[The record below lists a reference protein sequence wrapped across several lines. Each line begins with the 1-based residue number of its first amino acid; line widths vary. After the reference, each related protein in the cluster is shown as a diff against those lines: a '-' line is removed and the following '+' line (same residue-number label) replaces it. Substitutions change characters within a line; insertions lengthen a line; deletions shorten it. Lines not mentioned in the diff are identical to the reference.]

1 MSKKI
6 IRILFPLIAFCCIF
20 FLSCKEDEECRQER
34 YVRMYAGFYT
44 ISTNTS
50 THVQSPVKLY
60 IDTLSV
66 KGVGIDSLLYKNA
79 ARKDSVRLPLNK
91 FFDVSEFVFVFK
103 DTITKS
109 IFADTISVYYEN
121 HEDYL
126 SFECGCLST
135 FTIDNLRTKTTN
147 HYIDSIVINSKE
159 VNTANVE
166 NIKIY
171 HTPK

>member
-1 MSKKI
+1 MSEKI
-6 IRILFPLIAFCCIF
+6 VRILFLLIAFCCIF
-20 FLSCKEDEECRQER
+20 LSSCKEDEECRQER
-34 YVRMYAGFYT
+34 YVRMSVGFYT
-44 ISTNTS
+44 INVNTS
-50 THVQSPVKLY
+50 TNVQSSAKLY

-66 KGVGIDSLLYKNA
+66 KGVGADLLLYNNA

-91 FFDVSEFVFVFK
+91 LLDVSEFVFTFK
-103 DTITKS
+103 DIETESVIS
-109 IFADTISVYYEN
+109 DTISVYYEN

-126 SFECGCLST
+126 SFECGCLNT
-135 FTIDNLRTKTTN
+135 FTIDSLRTKTTN

-166 NIKIY
+166 NLKIY